1 MNEYIGLVVIF
12 IGVLFDLFGCIGL
25 VRLPDVYNRLQA
37 ATKCVSLGTCGI
49 MFGIFLMEGF
59 TGLGVKALVAIPLIF
74 VTAPT
79 AAHALARGAH
89 IAGVRLWKKS
99 VCDEYEKEKEQVGR
113 GKAFSGD
120 VEIREIQSS
129 R

>member
-1 MNEYIGLVVIF
+1 MNEYVGLAVIVV
-12 IGVLFDLFGCIGL
+12 GVLFDLFGCIGL

-59 TGLGVKALVAIPLIF
+59 NGLGVKALVAIPFIF
-74 VTAPT
+74 ITAPT

-89 IAGVRLWKKS
+89 IAGVPLWKKS
-99 VCDEYEKEKEQVGR
+99 VCDEYEKEKAQIGR
-113 GKAFSGD
+113 GRP
-120 VEIREIQSS
+120 VV
-129 R
+129 